1 MESVKP
7 MEPIKSMEPVEP
19 LSTKPVESIYIKIG
33 ETLIPAVAQDW
44 KTGEVLMLAYM
55 NDEALKKTRE
65 TGIAHYW
72 SRSRKKLWLKGESS
86 GHFQRIKEIRVDC
99 DQDAVLL
106 LVEQEGGACH
116 TGYRSCFYRTI
127 DGKVVGEKVFEPDD
141 VY

>member
-1 MESVKP
+1 MESTEPTEHMEPAKP
-7 MEPIKSMEPVEP
+7 MEK
-19 LSTKPVESIYIKIG
+19 
-33 ETLIPAVAQDW
+33 LIPAVAQDW

-55 NDEALKKTRE
+55 NDEALQKTQE

-72 SRSRKKLWLKGESS
+72 SRSRKRLWLKGESS

-99 DQDAVLL
+99 DGDAILL
-106 LVEQEGGACH
+106 FVEQEGGACH

-127 DGKVVGEKVFEPDD
+127 DGKIVGEKVFEPDD